1 MRRCIGGSRIVRSK
15 LPCERRNG
23 LPRWGT
29 ERRCR
34 TVSRSRI
41 ACPTPTPRCERR
53 SRPSPSGSRRPAW
66 TVRLHQEVAAVKR
79 GSLAGGGGGGGAG
92 GPELRRGRGGLGAGG
107 GGGGAERARW

>member
-41 ACPTPTPRCERR
+41 ACPTPTPRRGRR
-53 SRPSPSGSRRPAW
+53 SRPSPSGSPRPAW
-66 TVRLHQEVAAVKR
+66 TVRLHQEVAAVGR
-79 GSLAGGGGGGGAG
+79 GSLLGRRRGGGGRGPGRPRAGVGVGGGGGGALV
-92 GPELRRGRGGLGAGG
+92 ELA
-107 GGGGAERARW
+107 A